1 MLSIVELHPW
11 SARLSNNR
19 EYFFGASDLQME
31 AFADISFFKRSL
43 LHHVLFHGDLIIPD
57 VFLYISN
64 RLHHIVV
71 SNDPIRSF
79 LEASLRGGAIMPAF
93 RSDEKNNF
101 RDNLAEIRGQ
111 EIQGLHPAADDI
123 CSFLEAAVRGKRQ
136 HYRTWPKAPLS
147 VGYLH
152 TLERVFLSDPVTAK
166 SAAFEKTWTRI
177 GAMRRTI
184 LETVARDSFGG
195 VRRGDLMNAMH
206 LYVNNEK
213 QVVND
218 VRAIWKDLRDQDAIS
233 DVKKF
238 IKWFNYA
245 YQYNQGRMFGLGPA
259 LGAMD
264 EIDVEFSS
272 HLCATSPEEQDGRLW
287 SDTFVIPSEEALLTV
302 DARFLFDVRD
312 GQTGNDYFK
321 AVEAWQRQPSEESS
335 NVLLDRL
342 KAYTTELCR
351 LYIAKGRNL
360 LNWEWHIKA
369 HIPEDKIW
377 NKAGLA
383 LAKDVIG
390 GLIPH
395 FSLLSL
401 IGPLGAATYA
411 WWPASLARPLGIDN
425 RIRLEVDAVTKRSQI
440 ASNRLTDASF
450 K

>member
-1 MLSIVELHPW
+1 
-11 SARLSNNR
+11 
-19 EYFFGASDLQME
+19 
-31 AFADISFFKRSL
+31 
-43 LHHVLFHGDLIIPD
+43 
-57 VFLYISN
+57 
-64 RLHHIVV
+64 
-71 SNDPIRSF
+71 
-79 LEASLRGGAIMPAF
+79 
-93 RSDEKNNF
+93 
-101 RDNLAEIRGQ
+101 
-111 EIQGLHPAADDI
+111 
-123 CSFLEAAVRGKRQ
+123 
-136 HYRTWPKAPLS
+136 
-147 VGYLH
+147 
-152 TLERVFLSDPVTAK
+152 
-166 SAAFEKTWTRI
+166 
-177 GAMRRTI
+177 
-184 LETVARDSFGG
+184 
-195 VRRGDLMNAMH
+195 
-206 LYVNNEK
+206 
-213 QVVND
+213 
-218 VRAIWKDLRDQDAIS
+218 
-233 DVKKF
+233 
-238 IKWFNYA
+238 
-245 YQYNQGRMFGLGPA
+245 
-259 LGAMD
+259 MD

-401 IGPLGAATYA
+401 IGPPLGAATYA

>member
-1 MLSIVELHPW
+1 
-11 SARLSNNR
+11 
-19 EYFFGASDLQME
+19 
-31 AFADISFFKRSL
+31 
-43 LHHVLFHGDLIIPD
+43 
-57 VFLYISN
+57 
-64 RLHHIVV
+64 
-71 SNDPIRSF
+71 
-79 LEASLRGGAIMPAF
+79 
-93 RSDEKNNF
+93 
-101 RDNLAEIRGQ
+101 
-111 EIQGLHPAADDI
+111 
-123 CSFLEAAVRGKRQ
+123 
-136 HYRTWPKAPLS
+136 
-147 VGYLH
+147 
-152 TLERVFLSDPVTAK
+152 
-166 SAAFEKTWTRI
+166 
-177 GAMRRTI
+177 
-184 LETVARDSFGG
+184 
-195 VRRGDLMNAMH
+195 MNAMH

-335 NVLLDRL
+335 NILLDRL

>member
-1 MLSIVELHPW
+1 
-11 SARLSNNR
+11 LSNTR

-31 AFADISFFKRSL
+31 AFGDISLFKRSL
-43 LHHVLFHGDLIIPD
+43 LQVLFHGELIIPD

-64 RLHHIVV
+64 HLHHIVV

-79 LEASLRGGAIMPAF
+79 LEESLRCGAIMPAF
-93 RSDEKNNF
+93 RSNEKNNF
-101 RDNLAEIRGQ
+101 RDNLNEIRDLQ
-111 EIQGLHPAADDI
+111 IQGLHPAAGDI
-123 CSFLEAAVRGKRQ
+123 CGFLEAAVRGRLQ
-136 HYRTWPKAPLS
+136 HYRTWPNEPIS
-147 VGYLH
+147 VGYLQ

-177 GAMRRTI
+177 GTMRRTI
-184 LETVARDSFGG
+184 LENVARDDLGG

-218 VRAIWKDLRDQDAIS
+218 VRTIWKDLQDQDAIS

-238 IKWFNYA
+238 VKWFNYA
-245 YQYNQGRMFGLGPA
+245 YQYNQGRMFRVGPA

-264 EIDVEFSS
+264 EIDVEFSG
-272 HLCATSPEEQDGRLW
+272 HLCASSTEEQDGILW

-302 DARFLFDVRD
+302 DPKFLFEIRN
-312 GQTGNDYFK
+312 GQTGADYFK
-321 AVEAWQRQPSEESS
+321 AVETWQREPSEESS
-335 NVLLDRL
+335 NILLDRL
-342 KAYTTELCR
+342 RAYTAEICR
-351 LYIAKGRNL
+351 LYIVKGRNL

-369 HIPEDKIW
+369 HVPEDKIW
-377 NKAGLA
+377 NRAGLA
-383 LAKDVIG
+383 LARDVVG

-395 FSLLSL
+395 FGLLSL

-425 RIRLEVDAVTKRSQI
+425 RIRLEIDAVTKRSQRT
-440 ASNRLTDASF
+440 SDQLTDASF